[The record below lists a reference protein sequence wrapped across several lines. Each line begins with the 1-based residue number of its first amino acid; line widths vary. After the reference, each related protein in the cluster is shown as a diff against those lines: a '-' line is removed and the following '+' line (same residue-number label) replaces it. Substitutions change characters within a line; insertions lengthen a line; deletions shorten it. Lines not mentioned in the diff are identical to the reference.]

1 MLIGLKDEHRNRKVV
16 SAGAAVWLSFT
27 FVSGVIV
34 ASMTLFLCYVS
45 LVLLA

>member
-1 MLIGLKDEHRNRKVV
+1 MLIGLKDERRNRKVL
-16 SAGAAVWLSFT
+16 SAAVAVWLSFT
-27 FVSGVIV
+27 FVSEVIV